1 MTKLPEEME
10 VAAGKR
16 ARWTQQLGEWK
27 RSGQTQRVFCA
38 EHGLALST
46 FQRWR
51 ARLAGAARGAK
62 GSASFL
68 PIALGADRSAGG
80 AVIEIELRTRTRVRL
95 EGEAALRA
103 VDRLV
108 SRIR

>member
-1 MTKLPEEME
+1 MTKATKGTSAA
-10 VAAGKR
+10 VAKR
-16 ARWTQQLGEWK
+16 AGWMKQVGEWE
-27 RSGQTQRVFCA
+27 RSSQTQRAFCA
-38 EHGLALST
+38 ERGLSFAS
-46 FQRWR
+46 FQWWR
-51 ARLAGAARGAK
+51 RRLARSDAAK
-62 GSASFL
+62 VKVPFL

-80 AVIEIELRTRTRVRL
+80 AVIEIELRSRTRVRL

>member
-1 MTKLPEEME
+1 MTKAMKEMG
-10 VAAGKR
+10 ATAGKR
-16 ARWTQQLGEWK
+16 ARWMKHVGEWE

-38 EHGLALST
+38 EHGLALSS
-46 FQRWR
+46 FQWWR
-51 ARLAGAARGAK
+51 TRLARAKRVKRG
-62 GSASFL
+62 ASFL

-80 AVIEIELRTRTRVRL
+80 AVIEIELRSRTRVRL

-108 SRIR
+108 ARIR

>member
-1 MTKLPEEME
+1 MTKLPEEMDA
-10 VAAGKR
+10 AAGKR
-16 ARWTQQLGEWK
+16 VRWTQRLGEWK

-46 FQRWR
+46 FQWWR
-51 ARLAGAARGAK
+51 TRLAHAKRAK

-80 AVIEIELRTRTRVRL
+80 AVIEIELRSRTRVRL